1 MWLKNQD
8 IPGLAMTRSLGDRL
22 AHKVG
27 VSSYPEIES
36 RYLTKVDKMIVLASD
51 GLWEFLSN
59 D

>member
-1 MWLKNQD
+1 
-8 IPGLAMTRSLGDRL
+8 MTRSLGDRL